1 MNIDG
6 IWNKYQTLTTSDG
19 MQWMNKQLFTEAIAE
34 IISLPVEAPVINFL
48 AGKYILDACCGG
60 RMFWFNKKHPSCLY
74 IDNRVAGKG
83 HYKEKPNH
91 SVEPDIV
98 MDFREME
105 IPDKSFKLVVFD
117 PPHLATLGKTSKF
130 AKDYGKLDKQNWR
143 EDIRL
148 GFAEC
153 WRVLDDYGT
162 LIFKWNEYEISKKD
176 VLEAI
181 GKEPLF
187 GHPVGSKMQTHW
199 FAFMKLPDSQKDL

>member
-1 MNIDG
+1 MKTANGSIENHKKNYDRSG
-6 IWNKYQTLTTSDG
+6 ENALSI
-19 MQWMNKQLFTEAIAE
+19 
-34 IISLPVEAPVINFL
+34 PVELPVINFL
-48 AGKYILDACCGG
+48 ADKHILDACCGG

-74 IDNRVAGKG
+74 IDNRVAEKG

-98 MDFREME
+98 MDFRRMD
-105 IPDKSFKLVVFD
+105 IPDKSFKLIVFD

-130 AKDYGKLDKQNWR
+130 AKDYGKLDKQSWR

-153 WRVLDDYGT
+153 WRVLEDYGV

-187 GHPVGSKMQTHW
+187 GHPVGSKIQTHW
-199 FAFMKLPDSQKDL
+199 FAFMKIPESQKDL